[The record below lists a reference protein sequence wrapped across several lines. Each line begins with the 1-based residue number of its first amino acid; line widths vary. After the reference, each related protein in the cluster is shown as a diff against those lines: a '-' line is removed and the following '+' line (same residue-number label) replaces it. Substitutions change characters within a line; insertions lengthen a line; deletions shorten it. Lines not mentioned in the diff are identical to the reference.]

1 MSKSTL
7 HKCFERVIQALVEI
21 APEIIKWP
29 NSNERQV
36 IKDDFFKWGKIPG
49 VVGAID
55 GTYIPIKAPQ
65 ENPEVYINR
74 KCFHAITMQAICD
87 HNRAFRDVFVGFP
100 SSVGDLRI
108 FRNSDIYR
116 NISLNVEEHF
126 GANEFIIGDKAYPL
140 LTWCIP
146 PYIDRGNLTR
156 KETNF
161 NNKHAKT
168 RQVVERA
175 FALLFGRF
183 RRLKYLDMSKT
194 KLVPN
199 VVLAA
204 SVLHNICLMF
214 NDNCAGIFEETSGV
228 GQVYQPMENPENIL
242 RNEPLCRGAVDLRNS
257 ITNGLEI

>member
-87 HNRAFRDVFVGFP
+87 HNRAF
-100 SSVGDLRI
+100 
-108 FRNSDIYR
+108 
-116 NISLNVEEHF
+116 
-126 GANEFIIGDKAYPL
+126 
-140 LTWCIP
+140 
-146 PYIDRGNLTR
+146 
-156 KETNF
+156 
-161 NNKHAKT
+161 
-168 RQVVERA
+168 
-175 FALLFGRF
+175 
-183 RRLKYLDMSKT
+183 
-194 KLVPN
+194 
-199 VVLAA
+199 
-204 SVLHNICLMF
+204 
-214 NDNCAGIFEETSGV
+214 
-228 GQVYQPMENPENIL
+228 
-242 RNEPLCRGAVDLRNS
+242 
-257 ITNGLEI
+257 